1 VEDPIGNRLNEIV
14 GGTVTAPM
22 PSSSTASYTA
32 ASNQVSSVNGG
43 AGLAY
48 DAAGDVTQD
57 PLNSYLYDAEEQKNC
72 LAASHRGY
80 FQLCNSQSIDISMV
94 IVRC

>member
-1 VEDPIGNRLNEIV
+1 
-14 GGTVTAPM
+14 M
-22 PSSSTASYTA
+22 PSPSTASYT

-80 FQLCNSQSIDISMV
+80 FQLFNSQSIDISMV
-94 IVRC
+94 IVRYESLTAIEGWDLNSR